1 LPAFYPSDE
10 QQSIPMIGYLYD
22 ASGHRVAEGT
32 ITSMSCDPSKNGF
45 TTTTQEKDYILDQSG
60 AVETVLTMAQG
71 GAMQW
76 DHSNIYAKGEL
87 VGAYTQTG
95 LHFYLHD
102 WQGTVRAV
110 TDYAGVVEETCHGLR
125 KLARFGSALKRPA
138 GRPSAS
144 THRLSSKVE
153 TAPDRPSTD

>member
-1 LPAFYPSDE
+1 
-10 QQSIPMIGYLYD
+10 MIGYLYD

-102 WQGTVRAV
+102 WQGTVRNYLSEAISKLG
-110 TDYAGVVEETCHGLR
+110 AANRVEAAR
-125 KLARFGSALKRPA
+125 LAR
-138 GRPSAS
+138 
-144 THRLSSKVE
+144 SKGWL
-153 TAPDRPSTD
+153 